1 MARIGNWKEG
11 LALVAANQKYAALF
25 VVLVLALTPAYAVL
39 TDIIILSPLA
49 FNPNLRLLETSLV
62 ICVSVLAALGFTI
75 AAFQIF
81 ELHAISEKSV
91 GGSVLGAGAGGTV
104 LATFASACTVCQ
116 PIWLFWLGLGSA
128 TAFLADYGMY
138 ILLASMAILLY
149 SIDAGLAAI
158 TRGCAVK
165 PKRKR

>member
-1 MARIGNWKEG
+1 MENWKEG
-11 LALVAANQKYAALF
+11 LALVFANRKYSALF
-25 VVLVLALTPAYAVL
+25 VVLFAVLTPVYAVL
-39 TDIIILSPLA
+39 TDIVILSPLA
-49 FNPNLRLLETSLV
+49 LNPGIRPLETALV
-62 ICVSVLAALGFTI
+62 FCVSVLASLGFTI

-81 ELHAISEKSV
+81 EAHSISKKSL

-128 TAFLADYGMY
+128 TAFLADYGIY
-138 ILLASMAILLY
+138 IMLASMAILLY
-149 SIDAGLAAI
+149 SIDSGLAAI
-158 TRGCAVK
+158 THGCAVK